1 MLKLGSFK
9 NKLEN
14 SKYKVLEL
22 EISNK
27 VGISNTFIKVRNSN
41 SKVRKSKTITG
52 FS

>member
-1 MLKLGSFK
+1 MLKIQNFK

-14 SKYKVLEL
+14 SKFKVLKL

-27 VGISNTFIKVRNSN
+27 VGISNTCIKVRNSN
-41 SKVRKSKTITG
+41 SKLRKSKTITG